1 VATYEVVRRNFT
13 PAAVGS
19 NETTTIYAAAKGER
33 VIAASAKIVTA
44 AASSTS
50 STVSVG
56 DSNDD
61 DGYVKTTDLDLES
74 AAGTIASGTGA
85 YFGTT
90 AAGRLYTSATNVQ
103 VKYTANT
110 GGATAPTISVALVIV
125 REWPRG

>member
-1 VATYEVVRRNFT
+1 VALFEVVRRNFT

-50 STVSVG
+50 STFSVG
-56 DSNDD
+56 DSGDD

-74 AAGTIASGTGA
+74 TAGTIASGTGA
-85 YFGTT
+85 YFGTA

-110 GGATAPTISVALVIV
+110 GGATTPTIAVALVIV